1 MIYILY
7 WKYGRSYEAVI
18 PPRVHPLDS
27 ERGRDLYLVLA
38 FAGNREPG
46 LWELL
51 QLLLLHTAYEILG
64 FPRLPA
70 GRSTK
75 LMNPSQGF

>member
-38 FAGNREPG
+38 LAGNRPF
-46 LWELL
+46 WESL
-51 QLLLLHTAYEILG
+51 QLNLFYLGSLAY
-64 FPRLPA
+64 PREDRRFESLT
-70 GRSTK
+70 GNLT
-75 LMNPSQGF
+75 

>member
-38 FAGNREPG
+38 FAGNRAYG
-46 LWELL
+46 SCSNFLYYI
-51 QLLLLHTAYEILG
+51 LHTTYWDSLAY
-64 FPRLPA
+64 PREDRRNL
-70 GRSTK
+70 
-75 LMNPSQGF
+75 